1 MTKVTRRQLGRA
13 AAAASAFACLN
24 VLRYPANAAE
34 FTYKYGNNV
43 PPTYPMNVRV
53 RAAADRIREAT
64 GGRFDLQVFPN
75 GQLGTDTDMLSQVRS
90 GAIHFY
96 TASGLVLSTLV
107 PVTAINALGFAF
119 KDYSQVWPAMD
130 GELGTHLR
138 GAIQSGGLY
147 PMRKIFDIGFRET
160 TSSTRPIT
168 TPDDYKGF
176 KVRIPVS
183 QLGVSMFK
191 ALGASPATIN
201 FSEVYT
207 ALQTHV
213 VDGQE
218 NPLSIIDTG
227 KLYEVQKYCSMTN
240 HMWDGFW
247 FLGNRRAWEK
257 LPKDLQEIVENE
269 LGAAAEADRQDIAA
283 LDGSLKGELEKKGM
297 VFNSPDTAAFR
308 LVLQKSGFYAE
319 WRKQFGETAW
329 GLLEKYVGQLG

>member
-1 MTKVTRRQLGRA
+1 MT
-13 AAAASAFACLN
+13 S
-24 VLRYPANAAE
+24 
-34 FTYKYGNNV
+34 
-43 PPTYPMNVRV
+43 
-53 RAAADRIREAT
+53 
-64 GGRFDLQVFPN
+64 GRFDLQVFPN

-119 KDYSQVWPAMD
+119 NDYSQVWPAMD
-130 GELGTHLR
+130 GELGAHLR
-138 GAIQSGGLY
+138 GAIVNSGLY

-160 TSSTRPIT
+160 TSSTHPIN
-168 TPDDYKGF
+168 TPDDFKGF

-227 KLYEVQKYCSMTN
+227 KLFEVQKYCSMTN

-247 FLGNRRAWEK
+247 FLGNRRAWER
-257 LPKDLQEIVENE
+257 LPKDIQEIVENE
-269 LGAAAEADRQDIAA
+269 LSTAAEADRQDIAS
-283 LDGSLKGELEKKGM
+283 LDGSLKGDLEKKGL
-297 VFNSPDTAAFR
+297 VFNSPDTAPFR

-319 WRKQFGETAW
+319 WRKQFGEAAW

>member
-1 MTKVTRRQLGRA
+1 MTKVTRRQFIETA
-13 AAAASAFACLN
+13 AATSAFACVT
-24 VLRYPANAAE
+24 VLRFPANAAE

-53 RAAADRIREAT
+53 RAAAERIREAT

-130 GELGTHLR
+130 GELGAHLR
-138 GAIQSGGLY
+138 GAILNGGLY

-160 TSSTRPIT
+160 TSSTRPIN

-283 LDGSLKGELEKKGM
+283 LDGSLKGELEKKGL

-308 LVLQKSGFYAE
+308 LILQKSGFYAE
-319 WRKQFGETAW
+319 WRKQFGEVAW
-329 GLLEKYVGQLG
+329 GLLEKYVDQLG

>member
-1 MTKVTRRQLGRA
+1 MTKVTRRQLVKTA
-13 AAAASAFACLN
+13 AATTAFACLN

-53 RAAADRIREAT
+53 RAAAERIRELT

-90 GAIHFY
+90 GAIQFY

-130 GELGTHLR
+130 GELGAHLR
-138 GAIQSGGLY
+138 AAILNGGLY

-160 TSSTRPIT
+160 TSSTRPIN

-247 FLGNRRAWEK
+247 FLGNRRAWERV
-257 LPKDLQEIVENE
+257 PKDLQEIVENE
-269 LGAAAEADRQDIAA
+269 LSVAAEADRQDIAV
-283 LDGSLKGELEKKGM
+283 LDGSLKAELEKKGL

-319 WRKQFGETAW
+319 WRKQFGEAAW

>member
-1 MTKVTRRQLGRA
+1 MRITRRRFVQA
-13 AAAASAFACLN
+13 AAVTSAFTSVNILQ
-24 VLRYPANAAE
+24 YPADAAE

-53 RAAADRIREAT
+53 RAASDRIREMT
-64 GGRFDLQVFPN
+64 SGRFDLQVFPN

-119 KDYSQVWPAMD
+119 NDYSQVWPAMD
-130 GELGTHLR
+130 GELGAHLR
-138 GAIQSGGLY
+138 GAIVNSGLY

-160 TSSTRPIT
+160 TSSTHPIN
-168 TPDDYKGF
+168 TPDDFKGF

-227 KLYEVQKYCSMTN
+227 KLFEVQKYCSMTN

-247 FLGNRRAWEK
+247 FLGNRRAWER
-257 LPKDLQEIVENE
+257 LPKDIQEIVENE
-269 LGAAAEADRQDIAA
+269 LSTAAEADRQDIAS
-283 LDGSLKGELEKKGM
+283 LDGSLKGELEKKGL
-297 VFNSPDTAAFR
+297 VFNSPDTAPFR

-319 WRKQFGETAW
+319 WRKQFGEAAW

>member
-1 MTKVTRRQLGRA
+1 MTITRRRFVQA
-13 AAAASAFACLN
+13 AAATSAFTSVNILH
-24 VLRYPANAAE
+24 YPADAAE

-53 RAAADRIREAT
+53 RAASDRIREAT
-64 GGRFDLQVFPN
+64 SGRFDLQVFPN

-130 GELGTHLR
+130 GELGAHLR
-138 GAIQSGGLY
+138 GAIVNSGLY

-160 TSSTRPIT
+160 TSSTHPIN
-168 TPDDYKGF
+168 TPDDFKGF

-227 KLYEVQKYCSMTN
+227 KLFEVQKYCSMTN

-247 FLGNRRAWEK
+247 FLGNRRAWER

-269 LGAAAEADRQDIAA
+269 LSVAAEADRQDIAS
-283 LDGSLKGELEKKGM
+283 LDGSLRGELEKKGLI
-297 VFNSPDTAAFR
+297 FNSPDTAAFR
-308 LVLQKSGFYAE
+308 LVLQNSGFYSE
-319 WRKQFGETAW
+319 WRKQFGEAAW